1 MAPTSGNPDDETG
14 SGAPDQTPPTGA
26 EDTGH
31 DQRPAARDGARA
43 GTSGPH
49 GTPPDVPTMPQAH
62 VSEVTAR
69 SISGGLA
76 LLLGLAGLIVGIA
89 LLAVA
94 AGSDSGSTQGV
105 LVPVGIVVIIAAV
118 VAMRGLNMVAPGEA
132 RVVQLFGRY
141 RGTIRTDGLRWVNPL
156 TTRRRVST
164 RVRNNETPVLKVNDA
179 YGNPIELAAVVVW
192 KVRDTAQ
199 ATFEVDDFLE
209 FVATQTEAAVRHIA
223 IEYPYDAH
231 EQGDLS
237 LRGNAEEITEKLVVE
252 LSARVRA
259 AGVQVVESRF
269 THLAYA
275 PEIASAMLQRQ
286 QAGAVVAARREI
298 VDGAV
303 GMVEAALRRLR
314 RLRQE
319 DIVTLDEERQAAMVS
334 NLLVVLCGD
343 RAAQPIVNTG
353 TLYQ

>member
-1 MAPTSGNPDDETG
+1 
-14 SGAPDQTPPTGA
+14 
-26 EDTGH
+26 
-31 DQRPAARDGARA
+31 
-43 GTSGPH
+43 
-49 GTPPDVPTMPQAH
+49 
-62 VSEVTAR
+62 
-69 SISGGLA
+69 
-76 LLLGLAGLIVGIA
+76 
-89 LLAVA
+89 
-94 AGSDSGSTQGV
+94 
-105 LVPVGIVVIIAAV
+105 
-118 VAMRGLNMVAPGEA
+118 
-132 RVVQLFGRY
+132 VVQLFGRY

-192 KVRDTAQ
+192 KVQDTAQ
-199 ATFEVDDFLE
+199 ATFEVDNFLE

-231 EQGDLS
+231 EEGDLS
-237 LRGNAEEITEKLVVE
+237 LRGNAEVITEKLVVE

-314 RLRQE
+314 QE